1 MKRAEK
7 KDHLVDTAIALFREG
22 GYHGTGVDEIIARA
36 GIAKTT
42 LYRHFPSKDDLI
54 VAALER
60 QDENFRDDMRAFV
73 DAAGGPPVARL
84 LATFDFLEAW
94 FDSGDFN
101 GCPFVSAASEYSD
114 SRNPIL
120 QAARVHK
127 RLVLAYLEEL
137 VRATGLTNPKAL
149 AAQINLLHEGA
160 VAVMQIERDRDA
172 ATRAKEAARA
182 LIAGATPQTGA

>member
-7 KDHLVDTAIALFREG
+7 KNHLVETAIDLFRRG
-22 GYHGTGVDEIIARA
+22 GYHGTGVDEIIAEA

-54 VAALER
+54 VAALR
-60 QDENFRDDMRAFV
+60 RLDETFRDDMRTFV
-73 DAAGGPPVARL
+73 EAAARAPADRL
-84 LATFDFLEAW
+84 LATFDFLVAW

-114 SRNPIL
+114 ASDPIL
-120 QAARVHK
+120 QEARVHK
-127 RLVLAYLEEL
+127 RLVLAYFEEL
-137 VRATGLTNPKAL
+137 VRAAGLAQPKVI

-160 VAVMQIERDRDA
+160 VAVMHVERDRA
-172 ATRAKEAARA
+172 AAGRAKAAARA
-182 LIAGATPQTGA
+182 LIDAARPAAQD